1 MTAYLVSTSAD
12 RRGPIVTYVAVFD
25 TEEQARAAVKAKLP
39 ANWGVETITGISRAT
54 LADQQRFKPGTVE
67 RL

>member
-1 MTAYLVSTSAD
+1 MTAYLVRMSPD

-25 TEEQARAAVKAKLP
+25 TEEQALSAVKAKLP
-39 ANWGVETITGISRAT
+39 ENWGVETITGIARAT